1 MSQNEDNPILPTI
14 QSPADLK
21 ALEENQ
27 LEQLAQE
34 IRDLIIEVTAANGGH
49 IGPNLGV
56 VELTIMLHRV
66 FNSPEDPFVFDV
78 AHQGYVHKLFT
89 GRQGEAFEKLRQTGG
104 LSGFLNRAESEYD
117 SYGAGH
123 AGTALSAALGM
134 ATARDLNDT
143 DENVVAV
150 IGDATLTCGIA
161 LEALNNIVQSTKK
174 MVVILNDNEWSIAKN
189 VGAISKY
196 LGELITNPTYNR
208 LHHDLEGFLKK
219 MPGGDSLIRLG
230 GKMKKE
236 AKDFFVPSSLFE
248 KLGLRYL
255 GPIDGHDF
263 DLLKKYLEFARNSP
277 ESVLLHVI
285 TQKGRGYEIA
295 INQPEHFHGASP
307 FDPETGKS
315 LPSKP
320 NTPPNYQNVF
330 GEHLSK
336 LAKKDKDIIG
346 ITAAMPSGTGL
357 NIFQKEVPGQFFDV
371 GIAEEHAVLFAAG
384 LATKGKKPIVAIYS
398 TFLQRAYDPIIHDVC
413 LQKLPV
419 VFCMDRAGLSPND
432 GPTHHGLFDL
442 SYLRCVPDA
451 VIMQPKDEDEQVD
464 MLYSAIQYE
473 RPTFIRWPRGAAVG
487 TPIKNQ
493 PALVELGKAEVIREG
508 ADIQF
513 WALGPWVE
521 DCKRLAPII
530 GERFDVSVGVVNARF
545 AKPLDQSLLKK
556 QGNRASLI
564 VTFEDNVIQGGFGSG
579 VLEAFNEFNLK
590 GSVLRIGWPDNFV
603 EHGSSVN
610 QLRSENGLDDASI
623 LNKIEDRIRDLLGI
637 THTDT
642 FSSAGID

>member
-1 MSQNEDNPILPTI
+1 MSNAEAHPILPSI
-14 QSPADLK
+14 KSPADVK
-21 ALEENQ
+21 ALTLAQ
-27 LEQLAQE
+27 LDLLAQE
-34 IRDLIIEVTAANGGH
+34 VRDQIIEVTAKNGGH

-66 FNSPEDPFVFDV
+66 FNSPADPFVFDV
-78 AHQGYVHKLFT
+78 AHQGYVHKLLT
-89 GRQGEAFEKLRQTGG
+89 GRQGEAFGKLRQTGG
-104 LSGFLNRAESEYD
+104 LSGFLNRTESEYD
-117 SYGAGH
+117 SFGAGH

-134 ATARDLNDT
+134 AAARDLNGG
-143 DENVVAV
+143 DENVVAL

-174 MVVILNDNEWSIAKN
+174 MVVVLNDNEWSIAKN

-219 MPGGDSLIRLG
+219 MPGGDSIIQLG

-263 DLLKKYLEFARNSP
+263 ELLEKYLKFAKDSP
-277 ESVLLHVI
+277 ESVILHVI
-285 TQKGRGYEIA
+285 TQKGRGYEVA
-295 INQPEHFHGASP
+295 IQQPERFHGASP
-307 FDPETGKS
+307 FDPDTGKA

-320 NTPPNYQNVF
+320 HSPPNYQNVF

-336 LAKKDKDIIG
+336 LAKKDRDIIG

-357 NIFQKEVPGQFFDV
+357 NIFQKEVPEQFYDV

-384 LATKGKKPIVAIYS
+384 LATQGKKPVVAIYS
-398 TFLQRAYDPIIHDVC
+398 TFLQRAYDQIIHDVC

-442 SYLRCVPDA
+442 SYLHCIPDA
-451 VIMQPKDEDEQVD
+451 IVMQPKDEDEQVD
-464 MLYSAIQYE
+464 MLYSAVEYK
-473 RPTFIRWPRGAAVG
+473 RPSFIRWPRGAAVG
-487 TPIKNQ
+487 TPIKSEPSLIQ
-493 PALVELGKAEVIREG
+493 IGKAEVITEG
-508 ADIQF
+508 VDIQL

-530 GERFDVSVGVVNARF
+530 AESYSLSVGIVNARF
-545 AKPLDQSLLKK
+545 AKPLDQSLLCK
-556 QGNRASLI
+556 QSEKARLI
-564 VTFEDNVIQGGFGSG
+564 ITFEDNVIQGGFGSS
-579 VLEAFNEFNLK
+579 VLEKVNELDLDT
-590 GSVLRIGWPDNFV
+590 SVLRIGWPDNFV
-603 EHGSSVN
+603 EHGSSVS
-610 QLRSENGLDDASI
+610 QLRLENGLDDTAI
-623 LNKIEDRIRDLLGI
+623 LARI
-637 THTDT
+637 DT
-642 FSSAGID
+642 RVRSKFDILSESSVDSGN

>member
-1 MSQNEDNPILPTI
+1 MSNSQENPLLPTLK
-14 QSPADLK
+14 SPADVK
-21 ALEENQ
+21 ALTHDQ
-27 LEQLAQE
+27 LSQLAQE
-34 IRDLIIEVTAANGGH
+34 IRDQIIEVTAVNGGH

-78 AHQGYVHKLFT
+78 AHQGYVHKLLT
-89 GRQGEAFEKLRQTGG
+89 GRQGPAFEKLRKTGG

-134 ATARDLNDT
+134 AAARDQDGG

-150 IGDATLTCGIA
+150 IGDATLTCGIS

-208 LHHDLEGFLKK
+208 LHNDLEGFLKK
-219 MPGGDSLIRLG
+219 IPGGDSIIQLG

-263 DLLKKYLEFARNSP
+263 ELLEKYLKFAQTSP
-277 ESVLLHVI
+277 ESVILHVI
-285 TQKGRGYEIA
+285 TQKGRGYDIA
-295 INQPEHFHGASP
+295 LKQPERFHGASP
-307 FDPETGKS
+307 FDPDTGKP

-320 NTPPNYQNVF
+320 DTPPNYQDVF
-330 GEHLSK
+330 GKHLIK
-336 LAKKDKDIIG
+336 LAKKDKDIIA

-357 NIFQKEVPGQFFDV
+357 SVFHDELPDQFFDV

-384 LATKGKKPIVAIYS
+384 LATKGKKPVVAIYS

-413 LQKLPV
+413 LQNLPV
-419 VFCMDRAGLSPND
+419 VFTMDRAGLSPND

-442 SYLRCVPDA
+442 SYLRCVPEA
-451 VIMQPKDEDEQVD
+451 VVMQPANEDEQVD
-464 MLYSAIQYE
+464 MLYSAVEYN
-473 RPTFIRWPRGAAVG
+473 RPVFIRWPRGAAEG
-487 TPIKNQ
+487 TPIKKS
-493 PALVELGKAEVIREG
+493 PELLELGKAEVVKSG
-508 ADIQF
+508 DDVQF
-513 WALGPWVE
+513 WALGPWVS
-521 DCKRLAPII
+521 DCQVLADEISKETGVSI
-530 GERFDVSVGVVNARF
+530 GIVNARF
-545 AKPLDQSLLKK
+545 AKPLDEALLTE
-556 QGNRASLI
+556 QASKSRLI
-564 VTFEDNVIQGGFGSG
+564 VTFEDNVVQGGFGSG
-579 VLEAFNEFNLK
+579 VLEFASDNSLET
-590 GSVLRIGWPDNFV
+590 SVLRIGWPDQFV
-603 EHGSSVN
+603 EHGSSVD
-610 QLRSENGLDDASI
+610 QLRLENGLSNEAI
-623 LNKIEDRIRDLLGI
+623 KERIMAKLRPIFGLAAQTQLPK
-637 THTDT
+637 T
-642 FSSAGID
+642 

>member
-1 MSQNEDNPILPTI
+1 MSQSEEKPLLPTLKG
-14 QSPADLK
+14 PADVK
-21 ALEENQ
+21 ALAKNQ

-78 AHQGYVHKLFT
+78 AHQGYVHKLLT
-89 GRQGEAFEKLRQTGG
+89 GRQGAAFEKLRQTGG

-134 ATARDLNDT
+134 ATARDLNGT

-219 MPGGDSLIRLG
+219 IPGGDSLIQLG

-263 DLLKKYLEFARNSP
+263 DLLKKYLEFARTSP

-285 TQKGRGYEIA
+285 TQKGRGYDIA
-295 INQPEHFHGASP
+295 INQPERFHGASP

-320 NTPPNYQNVF
+320 NSPPNYQNVF

-336 LAKKDKDIIG
+336 LARKDKDIIG

-357 NIFQKEVPGQFFDV
+357 NIFQKELPGQFFDV

-384 LATKGKKPIVAIYS
+384 LATKGKKPVVAIYS

-413 LQKLPV
+413 LQNLPV

-442 SYLRCVPDA
+442 SYLRCVPNA

-464 MLYSAIQYE
+464 MLYSAIKYE
-473 RPTFIRWPRGAAVG
+473 RPTFIRWPRGAAIG
-487 TPIKNQ
+487 TPIKSQ
-493 PALVELGKAEVIREG
+493 PAMVEMGKAEIIREG
-508 ADIQF
+508 ADIQL

-521 DCKRLAPII
+521 DCKRLAPVIA
-530 GERFDVSVGVVNARF
+530 ETFNVSVGVVNARF
-545 AKPLDQSLLKK
+545 AKPLDQSLLEIQSK
-556 QGNRASLI
+556 RAQMI

-579 VLEAFNEFNLK
+579 VLEAINELNIK
-590 GSVLRIGWPDNFV
+590 TSVLRIGWPDNFV

-610 QLRSENGLDDASI
+610 QLRLENGLDDASI
-623 LNKIEDRIRDLLGI
+623 LGKIEDRIRKLLGI
-637 THTDT
+637 TRTNT
-642 FSSAGID
+642 ISSAGRD